1 MTDLSLICSLI
12 YLNRDIYFCGRKPL
26 LVFTMTLS
34 NTINMDGNTKI
45 TTTILI
51 SAPLAIRIHGV
62 PL

>member
-1 MTDLSLICSLI
+1 MENIISDL
-12 YLNRDIYFCGRKPL
+12 L
-26 LVFTMTLS
+26 LPIILS
-34 NTINMDGNTKI
+34 NTINIDGNTKI